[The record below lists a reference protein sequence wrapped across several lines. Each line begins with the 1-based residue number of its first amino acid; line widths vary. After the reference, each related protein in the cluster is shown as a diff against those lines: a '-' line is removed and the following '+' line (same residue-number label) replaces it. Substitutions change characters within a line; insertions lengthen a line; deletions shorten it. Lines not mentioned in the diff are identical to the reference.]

1 MNELL
6 SALVQLGIITNAT
19 AQRINRDLNPV
30 EAAAWAESVIGDAF
44 TGALAAQEVRLL
56 DLVAATN
63 GRPTAAQI
71 NSFWRRE
78 DDFLWGSVQ
87 SSVETV
93 AQERAIVA
101 ALTGVADDKTWN
113 KINDAVLNW
122 VGDYYTN
129 LDVDLVGSIPNLNA
143 TGRTEF
149 ARSFIDWQRGELE
162 TAGAQDGLPQLIRAI
177 EPTFGQA
184 RAARIAATETTRIFY
199 EATYH
204 AANANPNVTAFRWYS
219 AADER
224 VCFPEGTQVST
235 STGDVSI
242 ETIKPGDYVLTR
254 GGYRKVAAASARP
267 YQGAMSTVITRNG
280 AVTATSDHPFWT
292 LEQGWLQCGDLTT
305 SHTLQTFNDQSVNIT
320 GVVNFR
326 VGDTANYP
334 TVGFKQFDLAGI
346 SLGVLMPVNSIDFEG
361 NTQFGKQE
369 VNGVS
374 PDLRL
379 LNELYV
385 GRFENGA
392 NGFLYRRLAS
402 KRAIAGKATESPGD
416 RSWLDSEK
424 FPAVIAG
431 DLLRWSAAFFRAV
444 MPIQVL
450 LRTKNISTSLACYIF
465 GGSSPTIPATNGIS
479 ISNFGTNREILSA
492 DWTSF
497 RNHRR
502 GFGDDT
508 AISGTVSSAPVQ
520 LKFGQGLSANFAI
533 LARQYTDFVIA
544 SLRTIKFTLPRR
556 IKFLSTS
563 LAYLFHEMT
572 SGAICSVIESYH
584 MRSSGA
590 ILVYDLQVEDDHE
603 FYANGILVHNC
614 PICGPNHLV
623 VVPKSQRTWPNGATI
638 PAHPNC
644 RCRAIEETALTLETP
659 LPREERYRWS
669 AETYANYQAEQA
681 AARRPTNIIDTLT
694 G

>member
-30 EAAAWAESVIGDAF
+30 EAAAWAESVIVDAF
-44 TGALAAQEVRLL
+44 TGALAAQEGRLL
-56 DLVAATN
+56 DLVAATD

-199 EATYH
+199 EATYQ
-204 AANANPNVTAFRWYS
+204 AANANPNVTSFRWYS

-224 VCFPEGTQVST
+224 VC
-235 STGDVSI
+235 
-242 ETIKPGDYVLTR
+242 
-254 GGYRKVAAASARP
+254 
-267 YQGAMSTVITRNG
+267 
-280 AVTATSDHPFWT
+280 
-292 LEQGWLQCGDLTT
+292 
-305 SHTLQTFNDQSVNIT
+305 
-320 GVVNFR
+320 
-326 VGDTANYP
+326 
-334 TVGFKQFDLAGI
+334 
-346 SLGVLMPVNSIDFEG
+346 PV
-361 NTQFGKQE
+361 
-369 VNGVS
+369 
-374 PDLRL
+374 
-379 LNELYV
+379 
-385 GRFENGA
+385 
-392 NGFLYRRLAS
+392 
-402 KRAIAGKATESPGD
+402 
-416 RSWLDSEK
+416 
-424 FPAVIAG
+424 
-431 DLLRWSAAFFRAV
+431 
-444 MPIQVL
+444 
-450 LRTKNISTSLACYIF
+450 
-465 GGSSPTIPATNGIS
+465 
-479 ISNFGTNREILSA
+479 
-492 DWTSF
+492 
-497 RNHRR
+497 
-502 GFGDDT
+502 
-508 AISGTVSSAPVQ
+508 
-520 LKFGQGLSANFAI
+520 
-533 LARQYTDFVIA
+533 
-544 SLRTIKFTLPRR
+544 
-556 IKFLSTS
+556 
-563 LAYLFHEMT
+563 
-572 SGAICSVIESYH
+572 
-584 MRSSGA
+584 
-590 ILVYDLQVEDDHE
+590 
-603 FYANGILVHNC
+603 
-614 PICGPNHLV
+614 CGPNHLV
-623 VVPKSQRTWPNGATI
+623 VVPKAQRTWPNGATI

-681 AARRPTNIIDTLT
+681 AARRPTNIIDVLT

>member
-1 MNELL
+1 
-6 SALVQLGIITNAT
+6 VQLGIITNAT

-56 DLVAATN
+56 DLVAATD

-199 EATYH
+199 EATYQ

-361 NTQFGKQE
+361 N
-369 VNGVS
+369 
-374 PDLRL
+374 
-379 LNELYV
+379 
-385 GRFENGA
+385 
-392 NGFLYRRLAS
+392 
-402 KRAIAGKATESPGD
+402 
-416 RSWLDSEK
+416 
-424 FPAVIAG
+424 
-431 DLLRWSAAFFRAV
+431 
-444 MPIQVL
+444 
-450 LRTKNISTSLACYIF
+450 
-465 GGSSPTIPATNGIS
+465 
-479 ISNFGTNREILSA
+479 
-492 DWTSF
+492 
-497 RNHRR
+497 
-502 GFGDDT
+502 
-508 AISGTVSSAPVQ
+508 
-520 LKFGQGLSANFAI
+520 
-533 LARQYTDFVIA
+533 
-544 SLRTIKFTLPRR
+544 
-556 IKFLSTS
+556 
-563 LAYLFHEMT
+563 
-572 SGAICSVIESYH
+572 
-584 MRSSGA
+584 

-614 PICGPNHLV
+614 SICGPNHLV
-623 VVPKSQRTWPNGATI
+623 VVPKAQRIWPNGATI

-669 AETYANYQAEQA
+669 AENYANYQAEQA